1 MGKYNR
7 TYWRKWPT
15 TIAVF
20 DRQETGSKIST
31 KRFKK
36 VFRYF
41 LVRNFLDNEVFL
53 REAELMKTEDI
64 AFYKEQE
71 GTAGRPK
78 RASFFDGLTR
88 YQDIVLI
95 LANLY
100 HVLKIRKAFGI
111 RVTEI
116 EKEFFYLRC
125 LKLQVTPQV
134 ILRIFLRL
142 SKEEYNNEVWN
153 FYEISYQDG
162 NKSDIWYFLNRIHVN
177 ISPTTF
183 VLDGP
188 VQDPVHGDTHV
199 EVELPAPDA
208 EELEALAKQKEFENT
223 YKLFV
228 MEEKISCKACGQIC
242 EAGQSACT
250 SCIAFAQFVLEN

>member
-1 MGKYNR
+1 M
-7 TYWRKWPT
+7 
-15 TIAVF
+15 F
-20 DRQETGSKIST
+20 DRQEIDSTIST

-41 LVRNFLDNEVFL
+41 LVRNFLDNELFL
-53 REAELMKTEDI
+53 KEAEIMKTEDLE
-64 AFYKEQE
+64 FYNLQE

-100 HVLKIRKAFGI
+100 HVLKIRKAYGI

-142 SKEEYNNEVWN
+142 TKESYNNKVWN

-162 NKSDIWYFLNRIHVN
+162 NKSDICFFLNRIHVN

-183 VLDGP
+183 QLDAP
-188 VQDPVHGDTHV
+188 VEDPVHGDANI
-199 EVELPAPDA
+199 EIELPAPNA
-208 EELEALAKQKEFENT
+208 EELEALAKQKEFENA

-228 MEEKISCKACGQIC
+228 MEEKISCKACGNIC

-250 SCIAFAQFVLEN
+250 GCINFAQFILEKN